1 MKTCLSVTF
10 FALFLLFQSAAARA
24 QSNFVDVDSNNLKV
38 TATASFP
45 RYYRELS
52 FYTSGMLANPQLMSD
67 LKNQRLFFT
76 GVRLTSRL
84 FTTRHLFIG
93 GNLDVKP
100 LVIHSRSVPNG
111 RQYTYGGGSS
121 VGLQFAPRKA
131 WRWQPFFDVDGG
143 FLAFPHDVPTP
154 NTRRVNMTLDFGPGV
169 TIPMRGNNAMRTGVW
184 LYHFSDGNT
193 APRNPAFDGVMV
205 YVSYT
210 YRNFAPRLSRRLT
223 RHNTLDSKT
232 DTAVVFQ
239 PERVQAA
246 LVQEARLE
254 R

>member
-1 MKTCLSVTF
+1 MKTCVSVTF
-10 FALFLLFQSAAARA
+10 IALFLLVQSAAARA
-24 QSNFVDVDSNNLKV
+24 RSNSADVDSNYV
-38 TATASFP
+38 EPAITATTSIHH
-45 RYYRELS
+45 YRELS
-52 FYTSGMLANPQLMSD
+52 IYTSGMLANPQLMSD

-121 VGLQFAPRKA
+121 VGLQFAPRVV

-169 TIPMRGNNAMRTGVW
+169 TIPLRGNNALRTGVW
-184 LYHFSDGNT
+184 LYHFSNGNT

-210 YRNFAPRLSRRLT
+210 YRNFAPHLSRR
-223 RHNTLDSKT
+223 R
-232 DTAVVFQ
+232 
-239 PERVQAA
+239 
-246 LVQEARLE
+246 
-254 R
+254 

>member
-1 MKTCLSVTF
+1 MKTCVSVTSI
-10 FALFLLFQSAAARA
+10 ALFLLLQSVAARA
-24 QSNFVDVDSNNLKV
+24 QSNFVDVGSNSVEPV
-38 TATASFP
+38 TATVTSP
-45 RYYRELS
+45 RPYRELS
-52 FYTSGMLANPQLMSD
+52 IYTGGMLANPQLMSD

-84 FTTRHLFIG
+84 VTTRHLVIG

-121 VGLQFAPRKA
+121 VGLQFAPRVA

-169 TIPMRGNNAMRTGVW
+169 TIPMRGNNALRTGVW

-210 YRNFAPRLSRRLT
+210 IRNFSPHLSRKLT
-223 RHNTLDSKT
+223 RQSTLEPKT
-232 DTAVVFQ
+232 DTTVAPQ
-239 PERVQAA
+239 PPGVQAG
-246 LVQEARLE
+246 R
-254 R
+254 

>member
-1 MKTCLSVTF
+1 
-10 FALFLLFQSAAARA
+10 
-24 QSNFVDVDSNNLKV
+24 
-38 TATASFP
+38 
-45 RYYRELS
+45 
-52 FYTSGMLANPQLMSD
+52 MSD

-100 LVIHSRSVPNG
+100 LIIHSKSVPNG

-121 VGLQFAPRKA
+121 VGLQFAPRVV
-131 WRWQPFFDVDGG
+131 WRWRPFFDVDGG

-169 TIPMRGNNAMRTGVW
+169 TTPLRGNNALRTGVW

-210 YRNFAPRLSRRLT
+210 YRNFAPHLSRR
-223 RHNTLDSKT
+223 R
-232 DTAVVFQ
+232 
-239 PERVQAA
+239 
-246 LVQEARLE
+246 
-254 R
+254 

>member
-1 MKTCLSVTF
+1 MKICVSVAF
-10 FALFLLFQSAAARA
+10 IALFLLFQSAAARA
-24 QSNFVDVDSNNLKV
+24 QSNFVDVDSNSV
-38 TATASFP
+38 EPVITATTSTS
-45 RYYRELS
+45 RQHYRELS
-52 FYTSGMLANPQLMSD
+52 IYTSGMLANPQLMSD

-100 LVIHSRSVPNG
+100 LMIHSKSVPNG
-111 RQYTYGGGSS
+111 REYTYGGGSG
-121 VGLQFAPRKA
+121 VGLQFAPRVG

-143 FLAFPHDVPTP
+143 FVAFPHDVPMP

-169 TIPMRGNNAMRTGVW
+169 TIPLRGNNAMRTGVW

-210 YRNFAPRLSRRLT
+210 FRNFSPYLSRKLT
-223 RHNTLDSKT
+223 RRSAFDPKT
-232 DTAVVFQ
+232 DDTIVFQ
-239 PERVQAA
+239 PERVQSGC
-246 LVQEARLE
+246 
-254 R
+254 

>member
-1 MKTCLSVTF
+1 MKTCVSVTF
-10 FALFLLFQSAAARA
+10 IALFLLFQSAAARA
-24 QSNFVDVDSNNLKV
+24 RSTFADVDSNYV
-38 TATASFP
+38 EPAITATTSIHH
-45 RYYRELS
+45 YRELS
-52 FYTSGMLANPQLMSD
+52 IYTSGMLANPQLMSD

-76 GVRLTSRL
+76 GIRLTSRL

-100 LVIHSRSVPNG
+100 LVTHWRSIPNG

-121 VGLQFAPRKA
+121 VGLQFAPRVV

-154 NTRRVNMTLDFGPGV
+154 NTRCVNMTLDFGPGV
-169 TIPMRGNNAMRTGVW
+169 TIPLRGNNALRTGVW

-210 YRNFAPRLSRRLT
+210 YRNFAPHLSRR
-223 RHNTLDSKT
+223 R
-232 DTAVVFQ
+232 
-239 PERVQAA
+239 
-246 LVQEARLE
+246 
-254 R
+254 

>member
-1 MKTCLSVTF
+1 MKTCVLVASI
-10 FALFLLFQSAAARA
+10 ALFLFLSPVASRA
-24 QSNFVDVDSNNLKV
+24 QSNFVDSDSN
-38 TATASFP
+38 SFEP
-45 RYYRELS
+45 VLTTTTSTRHYRELS
-52 FYTSGMLANPQLMSD
+52 IYTSGTLANPQLMSD
-67 LKNQRLFFT
+67 LGNQRLFFT
-76 GVRLTSRL
+76 GIRLTSRL

-121 VGLQFAPRKA
+121 VGLQFAPHVA

-169 TIPMRGNNAMRTGVW
+169 MIPLRGNNSMRTGVW

-210 YRNFAPRLSRRLT
+210 YRNFVPHFPRKRPS
-223 RHNTLDSKT
+223 
-232 DTAVVFQ
+232 
-239 PERVQAA
+239 
-246 LVQEARLE
+246 
-254 R
+254 

>member
-1 MKTCLSVTF
+1 MKACVSVTF
-10 FALFLLFQSAAARA
+10 IALFLLFQSAATRA
-24 QSNFVDVDSNNLKV
+24 STFDDAGSNSVEPV
-38 TATASFP
+38 TATTSAP
-45 RYYRELS
+45 RYYQELS
-52 FYTSGMLANPQLMSD
+52 TYTSGMLANPQLMSD

-100 LVIHSRSVPNG
+100 LVIHSRSIPNG
-111 RQYTYGGGSS
+111 LQYTYGGGSG
-121 VGLQFAPRKA
+121 VGLQFAPRA
-131 WRWQPFFDVDGG
+131 VWRWQPFFDVDGG

-169 TIPMRGNNAMRTGVW
+169 TIPLRGNNALRTGVW
-184 LYHFSDGNT
+184 LYHFSNGNT

-210 YRNFAPRLSRRLT
+210 YRNFAPHLSRR
-223 RHNTLDSKT
+223 
-232 DTAVVFQ
+232 
-239 PERVQAA
+239 
-246 LVQEARLE
+246 
-254 R
+254 